1 MRTLEGFV
9 AGWLAEN
16 KVKRQS
22 LAETAGVSLATLNAR
37 INGKSELTIS
47 FARRLAGILGVTVE
61 EICRLA
67 PETRGESDV
76 S

>member
-9 AGWLAEN
+9 AAWLAEN

-22 LAETAGVSLATLNAR
+22 LAEAAGVTPSTLNAR

-47 FARRLAGILGVTVE
+47 FARRLAEILGVTVD

-67 PETRGESDV
+67 PETRGDSDAG
-76 S
+76 

>member
-1 MRTLEGFV
+1 MRTLEGFI

-16 KVKRQS
+16 KVKRQD
-22 LAETAGVSLATLNAR
+22 LAERSGVSLTTLNAR
-37 INGKSELTIS
+37 VAGRTDITIS
-47 FARRLAGILGVTVE
+47 FARRLAAILDVPVD